1 MSFVMPRGMRTV
13 SEIHD
18 EPESGARISFHS
30 FRHDGEEWVASYER
44 ILPPHTGRG
53 IALRH
58 LAFDEGFT
66 VVSGRAVY
74 RLDGKEGT
82 LEAGEELIIPAG
94 VPHLDPYNPFDEPM
108 EFVTAARP
116 MRQPILIYARTFGM
130 ALRRG
135 TLTEQQQFGF
145 LQLVTVAHTCG
156 MDTYLPIIPLWL
168 QRFFAVPL
176 IAGIGRLRGYRP
188 APW

>member
-1 MSFVMPRGMRTV
+1 
-13 SEIHD
+13 
-18 EPESGARISFHS
+18 
-30 FRHDGEEWVASYER
+30 
-44 ILPPHTGRG
+44 
-53 IALRH
+53 
-58 LAFDEGFT
+58 
-66 VVSGRAVY
+66 VY
-74 RLDGKEGT
+74 WLDGKEGT

-108 EFVTAARP
+108 EFVTGARP